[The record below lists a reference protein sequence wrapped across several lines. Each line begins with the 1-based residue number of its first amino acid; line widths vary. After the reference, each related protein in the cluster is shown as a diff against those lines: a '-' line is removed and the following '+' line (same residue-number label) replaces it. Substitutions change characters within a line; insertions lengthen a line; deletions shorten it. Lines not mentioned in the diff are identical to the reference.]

1 MADSKQDIVLEWLRD
16 AHSKG
21 QQARDLYQKQADR
34 LRNYPEVQT
43 RFNEYVDQSK
53 RHQRMLEGAIDRL
66 GGSTSVIKDLG
77 GKVMAWGQSL
87 SGLPMSDEVV
97 KGVMFCYT
105 FQQMGIAAFRV
116 LIVAAEEAGDHET
129 KTICEDIMQEDQVM
143 ADWIYERIPQITRE
157 YMRREERGDTV

>member
-21 QQARDLYQKQADR
+21 QQARDLYKKQADR

-53 RHQRMLEGAIDRL
+53 RHQRMLEEAIDRL
-66 GGSTSVIKDLG
+66 GGKTSVIKDLG

-105 FQQMGIAAFRV
+105 FQQMGIAAYRV
-116 LIVAAEEAGDHET
+116 IIVAAEEAGDLET

>member
-21 QQARDLYQKQADR
+21 QQARDLYEKQADR
-34 LRNYPEVQT
+34 QRNYPEVQK
-43 RFNEYVDQSK
+43 RFNEYVEQSK
-53 RHQRMLEGAIDRL
+53 RHQRMLEGAIERL
-66 GGSTSVIKDLG
+66 GGKTSVLKDIG

-129 KTICEDIMQEDQVM
+129 KAICEDIMREDQAM
-143 ADWIYERIPQITRE
+143 ADWIYQNIPDITRA
-157 YMRREERGDTV
+157 YMRHA